1 MTQLFLGGV
10 DPGKDLELQRRL
22 ANLTVGLEPGLYSL
36 VYGGN
41 PAFSL
46 GQGNVSYA
54 FSATLTTAP
63 VPVPAAAYLFGSGLI
78 GLAGLARRKF
88 SA

>member
-36 VYGGN
+36 VDL
-41 PAFSL
+41 PA
-46 GQGNVSYA
+46 
-54 FSATLTTAP
+54 
-63 VPVPAAAYLFGSGLI
+63 
-78 GLAGLARRKF
+78 
-88 SA
+88 